1 MNKNARLGFL
11 LLFGA
16 ALAACGGGGGGG
28 PVPSPPPPSSITVAG
43 TGVKGVALVG
53 ATVEVKCAS
62 GTASATTSSSG
73 AYSVTIT
80 GGTLPCVI
88 KLTGTG
94 GEVFHSVVPGS
105 GSTGSFTSNVT
116 PLTEM
121 IVAHLAGTSPAAYF
135 AAFGGSTTIS
145 SAAVTQSIAYVKSAV
160 ASVTDLGSINPI
172 ADALAVGNAQ
182 DQKIDA
188 VMAALAAA
196 GVTLPSVT
204 SAIVANPAAPAVIA
218 GAVAPAAS
226 DCAWL
231 RSGRYR
237 ILGFYETPVN
247 GFATIDA
254 AGLTATNS
262 TTGQTGGLTPN
273 GNCQYTIDEP
283 DWTTRLMVS
292 ASGVIVAYGQSKVT
306 AERQVEFAFPEQA
319 HPTSELAGTWSAASW
334 QTTGTGPTAQFFATM
349 SEVTFDPTGQVTALS
364 TCVGL
369 SPCVPRSPP
378 LSRFVVNAING
389 GFDEILPNGS
399 LYSRAFVFKTLSGRA
414 AMFVVTPD
422 LEFIVGTRKQP
433 IPLPAVGTVTAYRQV
448 QLNGNRS
455 IDSPSEDSITVNA
468 VNATARTSTR
478 TRLSDGR
485 VDTLFYDAPRDGLR
499 HRPPNSCVSS
509 TGATV
514 NCAEVVN
521 LQIQGMGW
529 RIATSVGSNTATAF
543 ANIQVNKP

>member
-1 MNKNARLGFL
+1 MNKSARLGSL
-11 LLFGA
+11 LLFST
-16 ALAACGGGGGGG
+16 ALVACGGGGGGG
-28 PVPSPPPPSSITVAG
+28 PAPSPPPPSSITVAG

-53 ATVEVKCAS
+53 ATVDVKCAS
-62 GTASATTSSSG
+62 GTASATTASSG
-73 AYSVTIT
+73 AYSVTIS
-80 GGTLPCVI
+80 GGTLPCVV

-105 GSTGSFTSNVT
+105 GATGSFTANVT

-160 ASVTDLGSINPI
+160 ASVTDLGTINPI
-172 ADALAVGNAQ
+172 SDALAVGNTQ

-196 GVTLPSVT
+196 GLTLPSVT
-204 SAIVANPAAPAVIA
+204 SAIAANPAAPAVIA

-237 ILGFYETPVN
+237 VLGVYRSTVEQFS
-247 GFATIDA
+247 TIDA
-254 AGLTATNS
+254 AAMTATDRN
-262 TTGQTGGLTPN
+262 GVAFPLAPN
-273 GNCQYTIDEP
+273 GNCQYTLDEP
-283 DWTTRLMVS
+283 DWTTRLLVS
-292 ASGVIVAYGQSKVT
+292 ASGVIVAYGQSKT
-306 AERQVEFAFPEQA
+306 TSERQVEFALPEQSQ
-319 HPTSELAGTWSAASW
+319 PVSELAGTWSAASW
-334 QTTGTGPTAQFFATM
+334 ETTGTGPTAQFFATM
-349 SEVTFDPTGQVTALS
+349 AEITFDSSGQVTALS
-364 TCVGL
+364 NCVGL
-369 SPCVPRSPP
+369 TPCVPRSPP
-378 LSRFVVNAING
+378 LSRFVVNAANG
-389 GFDEILPNGS
+389 GFNEILPNGS
-399 LYSRAFVFKTLSGRA
+399 LYSRAFVFKTLSGRV

-422 LEFIVGTRKQP
+422 LQFIVGTRKQP
-433 IPLPAVGTVTAYRQV
+433 IALPAVGTVTAYRQV

-455 IDSPSEDSITVNA
+455 IDSPIEDSITVNS
-468 VNATARTSTR
+468 VNTTAKTATR

-485 VDTLFYDAPRDGLR
+485 VDTLFHDVPRDGLR
-499 HRPPNSCVSS
+499 HRQPNSCVSS

-521 LQIQGMGW
+521 LQMQGMGW